1 MAEKKNTA
9 LVISGGGAKGAFAV
23 GVINWIYDKHRNN
36 GWFDIVGGTS
46 TGALI
51 SPMAALMGHK
61 DKSIREEV
69 KKTLEHIY
77 SSVHTKDIL
86 DKENIF
92 QLIFRMHSLY
102 QSDRLKKLIQSK
114 LRSEWFEWLQGKEA
128 PDCYVVYVNYQ
139 SGKKKY
145 IFAKEVS
152 NRDEF
157 IEAMMASASV
167 PVVMEGTFIDKEL
180 CYDGGVR
187 DLLPFAEAINRGA
200 QRILPIFLDP
210 KELNVQQK
218 PRKKI
223 YNVLLRT
230 IEILVD
236 EAGQNDYKMADLINM
251 GIQIKHD
258 LLQMFTKDT
267 ETLKK
272 IREVLDK
279 QEYQDLVGP
288 GKRVISIIDGLRP
301 DQALTDDS
309 LKFVPEKMKK
319 WMDMGR
325 KKAGDVI
332 KENPFL

>member
-1 MAEKKNTA
+1 MGNTKKTA

-23 GVINWIYDKHRNN
+23 GIINWIYDHHRQD

-61 DKSIREEV
+61 DQSIREEV
-69 KKTLEHIY
+69 KKTLELTY
-77 SSVHTKDIL
+77 STVYTKDIL

-102 QSDRLKKLIQSK
+102 QSDPLKKLIKST
-114 LRSEWFEWLQGKEA
+114 LRTEWFEWLKSQEA

-139 SGKKKY
+139 SGQKKY
-145 IFAKEVS
+145 LFAKAAA

-167 PVVMEGTFIDKEL
+167 PVVMEGTFIGEEL

-187 DLLPFAEAINRGA
+187 DLLPFSEAINQGA

-210 KELNVQQK
+210 EKLNVQEK

-236 EAGQNDYKMADLINM
+236 EAGQNDYKMADLINI
-251 GIQIKHD
+251 GIQIKQD
-258 LLQMFTKDT
+258 LLQKFAGDAKAL
-267 ETLKK
+267 EK
-272 IREVLDK
+272 IQEVLDK

-288 GKRVISIIDGLRP
+288 DKQLIDIIEGLRP
-301 DQALTDDS
+301 DQTLTDDS
-309 LKFVPEKMKK
+309 LKFEPGKMKQ
-319 WMDMGR
+319 WMEMGS
-325 KKAGDVI
+325 KKAGEVI

>member
-1 MAEKKNTA
+1 MAEKKKTA
-9 LVISGGGAKGAFAV
+9 LVISGGGAKGAYAV
-23 GVINWIYDKHRNN
+23 GIISWIYENHRDD

-46 TGALI
+46 TGAMI

-61 DKSIREEV
+61 NKTIREDV
-69 KKTLEHIY
+69 KKTLEQIY
-77 SSVHTKDIL
+77 STVHTKDIL

-92 QLIFRMHSLY
+92 QLIFRMHSLN
-102 QSDRLKKLIQSK
+102 QSDPLRKLITS
-114 LRSEWFEWLQGKEA
+114 RFRPEWFEWLQSEEA

-145 IFAKEVS
+145 ISAKAVGSRE
-152 NRDEF
+152 EF
-157 IEAMMASASV
+157 IDAMMASASV

-200 QRILPIFLDP
+200 QRIIPIFLDP
-210 KELNVQQK
+210 TDLDVQPK
-218 PRKKI
+218 PEKKI

-236 EAGQNDYKMADLINM
+236 EAGQNDYKMASLVNI
-251 GIQIKHD
+251 GIQIKQD
-258 LLQMFTKDT
+258 LLQKFAKDP
-267 ETLKK
+267 EALKK
-272 IREVLDK
+272 IGEVLDK
-279 QEYQDLVGP
+279 QEYRDLVGKE
-288 GKRVISIIDGLRP
+288 KRVISIIDRLRP
-301 DQALTDDS
+301 DQSLTNDS
-309 LKFVPEKMKK
+309 LKFVPEKMRH

-325 KKAGDVI
+325 KKAEEVI